1 MLVRALAFFC
11 GVSLAVL
18 VGHGLCADSGTLEAR
33 RELLQQQHQDELQLR
48 LQQNSRTPSPWL
60 DLQRPQA
67 VREFE
72 LQERQQQL
80 LSDQHEVQQQV
91 LHARQERKL
100 QFEAGPDARND
111 LRRFARERQQ
121 QLQRFE
127 WDRQQLRQS
136 FSSEAPRLE
145 TIPR

>member
-1 MLVRALAFFC
+1 MLARGVTFFC
-11 GVSLAVL
+11 GVSLMVL
-18 VGHGLCADSGTLEAR
+18 GHGLCADAETLEAR
-33 RELLQQQHQDELQLR
+33 RELLQRQHQDELQLR
-48 LQQNSRTPSPWL
+48 LQQNSRALSPKL

-72 LQERQQQL
+72 FQERQQQL
-80 LSDQHEVQQQV
+80 LFDQHEVEQQV

-127 WDRQQLRQS
+127 WDRQQLRQG
-136 FSSEAPRLE
+136 FSPEAPRLE
-145 TIPR
+145 TRPR